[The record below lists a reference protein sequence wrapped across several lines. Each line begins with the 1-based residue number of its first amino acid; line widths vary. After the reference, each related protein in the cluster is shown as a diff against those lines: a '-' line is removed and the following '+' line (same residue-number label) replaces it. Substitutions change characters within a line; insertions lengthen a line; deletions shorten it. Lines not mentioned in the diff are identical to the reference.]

1 MGTHPTTQAVDSLAD
16 VLAMHGCRLAH
27 ELTVLM
33 SKRKNFRAMER
44 RALGAN
50 GVYKTYDPLQKA
62 VILSIFFLV
71 DRLCPGKLKGPE
83 DHEAAA
89 AFRVCADKINGASS
103 IARLA
108 GGAA

>member
-16 VLAMHGCRLAH
+16 VLAMHGCRLAN
-27 ELTVLM
+27 ELTMLI
-33 SKRKNFRAMER
+33 SKRKSFRAMER

-50 GVYKTYDPLQKA
+50 RVYKTYNPLQKSL
-62 VILSIFFLV
+62 ILSIFFLNN
-71 DRLCPGKLKGPE
+71 RLCSGKLKGPE
-83 DHEAAA
+83 DQEAAA
-89 AFRVCADKINGASS
+89 AFRVCADKINVASS